1 MNDLNP
7 RPADLKSSFIR
18 GAAWSMAMR
27 WGIKLLGLISTVI
40 LARILTPGDYGIV
53 AMAMLIVGL
62 VQVLVD
68 SGADTNI
75 LRKQTL
81 DRDIVDSAWS
91 LRIIEGCCV
100 AVLLALSAPL
110 AGIYFKQPQVV
121 WIVWVISASL
131 FVSGFTNIGITVARK
146 NFEFGLE
153 FRFNILSKVM
163 GVAVTIVAALIIR
176 DYRAL
181 VLGIVA
187 DALSR
192 VILSYIMHPYRP
204 AWNTSQLRSMWH
216 FSKWLLISGI
226 GNFATRK
233 TDELIVGRIGD
244 AHALGVYSVASEIGQ
259 LPTAELGPPIMR
271 TFLPTLSSIK
281 DDRER
286 VKAAVLKTLAAVN
299 TLTLAAACGFV
310 AVAEPLT
317 HVLLGEKWA
326 GVAPFLAIFA
336 IVGALKVAVAPFS
349 GLLLLLGFSK
359 LHAQMMWVEFL
370 AFVVASALLVSDFG
384 VMGLAYARLVSAGI
398 YFLANLQSTH
408 SASGITYRQ
417 ITSALWRPFAGA
429 TVMLAAVLLMPSLT
443 SNIYLDLA
451 EKITLGVVIYTLFI
465 LVSWRICDKP
475 DGIETFMISKA
486 RQIFWLF
493 TVFLR

>member
-1 MNDLNP
+1 
-7 RPADLKSSFIR
+7 
-18 GAAWSMAMR
+18 MR

-68 SGADTNI
+68 SGADTNV

-81 DRDIVDSAWS
+81 DRDTIDSAWS
-91 LRIIEGCCV
+91 LRIIEGCFV
-100 AVLLALSAPL
+100 ALLLALSAPL
-110 AGIYFKQPQVV
+110 AGIYFNQPQVV

-146 NFEFGLE
+146 NFQFGLE
-153 FRFNILSKVM
+153 FRFNIISKVI

-187 DALSR
+187 SSLSG
-192 VILSYIMHPYRP
+192 VLMSYVMHPYRP
-204 AWNTSQLRSMWH
+204 SWNTTQLRSMWH

-244 AHALGVYSVASEIGQ
+244 AHALGVYSMASEIGQ

-281 DDRER
+281 DDPER
-286 VKAAVLKTLAAVN
+286 VKAAVLKTLGAIN
-299 TLTLAAACGFV
+299 TLTLAAAFGFV

-349 GLLLLLGFSK
+349 GLFLLLGFSK
-359 LHAQMMWVEFL
+359 LHARMMWVEFL
-370 AFVVASALLVSDFG
+370 TFLVAAALLVPNLG
-384 VMGLAYARLVSAGI
+384 VMGLAYARLASAVI
-398 YFLANLQSTH
+398 YLLANLQSTR
-408 SASGITYRQ
+408 SSSGITYRQ
-417 ITSALWRPFAGA
+417 ITSALWRPLAGA

-443 SNIYLDLA
+443 SNIYLELA
-451 EKITLGVVIYTLFI
+451 EKIAFGVVVYTFFI
-465 LVSWRICDKP
+465 LFSWRICGRP
-475 DGIETFMISKA
+475 DGIESFMIS
-486 RQIFWLF
+486 RFRLIF
-493 TVFLR
+493 